1 LRMMRCR
8 MMMLRM
14 MRRMRLRIMMWRR
27 MRIRMTMRIS
37 VAQARTK
44 RAPNFWGAAFFL
56 RICA

>member
-1 LRMMRCR
+1 

-14 MRRMRLRIMMWRR
+14 MRLRIMMWRR

-44 RAPNFWGAAFFL
+44 RAPNFWGAAFS
-56 RICA
+56 